1 MILEQIEFTRKY
13 KVDQKQNRRLH
24 TLGVI
29 YYNSDNIV
37 KVFRERLF
45 GGIGCVK

>member
-1 MILEQIEFTRKY
+1 MILERVKVRQIEFTRKY

-29 YYNSDNIV
+29 
-37 KVFRERLF
+37 L
-45 GGIGCVK
+45 